1 MQVLSQLLSPGRTL
15 CRATGVSKKR
25 LLQTVAGIIAEDQL
39 SLDAAEVFSQLIAR
53 EKLGSTGLGHGIAI
67 PHCRI
72 DNCSHPLGMLVT
84 LDDGVPF
91 DAPDGAAVDLL
102 FVLLVPNE
110 AHQEHLDILAELA
123 RLFSQE
129 AFCRQ
134 LRAATDNDALYQ
146 AATSWTATEQAG

>member
-72 DNCSHPLGMLVT
+72 DNCSHPLGTLVT
-84 LDDGVPF
+84 LEEGVPF
-91 DAPDGAAVDLL
+91 DAPDGEAVDLL

-110 AHQEHLDILAELA
+110 AHQEHLDILAGLA

-134 LRAATDNDALYQ
+134 LRAATDADALYQ